1 MVIEQGSIQRNG
13 YFRDYTERVPEAP
26 GAPSPRAHASPRG
39 NREEG
44 SSTYRERRQRRRI
57 DANARVRGW
66 TAEREERE
74 HRSGVGRIRYPGEDI
89 WQSFN
94 N

>member
-1 MVIEQGSIQRNG
+1 MVLEQGSSQRNG
-13 YFRDYTERVPEAP
+13 YFRDYTQRVPEAP

-57 DANARVRGW
+57 DANARESARVDG
-66 TAEREERE
+66 REGGE
-74 HRSGVGRIRYPGEDI
+74 GAQVGCRTD
-89 WQSFN
+89 
-94 N
+94 